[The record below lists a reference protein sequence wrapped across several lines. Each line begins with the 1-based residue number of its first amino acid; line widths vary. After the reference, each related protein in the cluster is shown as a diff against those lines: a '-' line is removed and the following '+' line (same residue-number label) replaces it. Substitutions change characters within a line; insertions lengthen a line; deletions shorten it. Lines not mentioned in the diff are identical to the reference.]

1 MWRGVCP
8 RTRHLEARKHQVAID
23 AVDKILNWSGLMIKV
38 KAVRWSFQTH
48 WLSVNTDSVTLS
60 HTHYYAASEAVCS
73 TNCATTQCCTADVS
87 EILDAIVSD
96 DRVITERVAAVWYG
110 PYHWVACRITGI
122 RMFKVRS
129 VSSERVDH
137 TDLKSEQIHLS
148 VLTNTE
154 YFVQGRVCLL
164 EWDRVELIR
173 DRKQRHLIIDH
184 SQSCH
189 PAAITVLNMPSSQ
202 LKTLFVRIQTNVL
215 NITNNNMVP
224 QVPQKTQKNKNG
236 GTFFFWLKTVNEI

>member
-8 RTRHLEARKHQVAID
+8 RTRHLETRKHQVD

-73 TNCATTQCCTADVS
+73 INCATTQCCTADVS

-148 VLTNTE
+148 ILTNTE
-154 YFVQGRVCLL
+154 CFVQGRIL

-202 LKTLFVRIQTNVL
+202 LKTLFVRIQTDVL
-215 NITNNNMVP
+215 NITNNNMV
-224 QVPQKTQKNKNG
+224 
-236 GTFFFWLKTVNEI
+236 WLSPTSHKRHKK